1 MPPDVCGAPVNS
13 PRAVIATRV
22 SRRPSTRASRNRS
35 FETQPATARWR
46 SSPPL
51 KPRSCPPP
59 FAGRSMT
66 TVWLRAQ
73 PSAVAVPER
82 LSVRTSKFI
91 RFPHS
96 ARSAGQ
102 HGSNRGRLIKQSPV
116 MVNGRFA
123 RATWGL
129 VAFLLAVVAWGA
141 FVRATGSGAGC
152 GAHWPVC
159 NGQVLPRA
167 PALETIIEFSHRV
180 SSGLVT
186 LAVLVWAVWGFLAFP
201 RGHRV
206 RRGAVLGVLAILAEG
221 AIGAALVLFR
231 LTGKDDSLTRAAVM
245 GLHLVNTFFLLAVVA
260 LTGAWA
266 GGVGRLRLRD
276 QGVVA
281 VLVPAALLGLVVLG
295 VSGGVAAL
303 GDTLFPASSLTE
315 GFRQDVSGGAH
326 VLLRLR
332 ILHPLIAVA
341 VGTLLLVTAGV
352 CGMLRPGRSVRRT
365 AVALAALVVVQLT
378 AGMVNLVL
386 LAPVWMQLVH
396 LLLADAVWLAAV
408 LLGGA
413 ALAEDAPRLSVPGLV
428 EPGSASV
435 R

>member
-1 MPPDVCGAPVNS
+1 
-13 PRAVIATRV
+13 
-22 SRRPSTRASRNRS
+22 
-35 FETQPATARWR
+35 
-46 SSPPL
+46 
-51 KPRSCPPP
+51 
-59 FAGRSMT
+59 
-66 TVWLRAQ
+66 
-73 PSAVAVPER
+73 
-82 LSVRTSKFI
+82 
-91 RFPHS
+91 
-96 ARSAGQ
+96 
-102 HGSNRGRLIKQSPV
+102 

-129 VAFLLAVVAWGA
+129 VAFLLAVVVWGA

-167 PALETIIEFSHRV
+167 AALETLIEFTHRV

-186 LAVLVWAVWGFLAFP
+186 LAVVGWAVWGLLAFP

-206 RRGAVLGVLAILAEG
+206 RRGAGLGVVAILVEG
-221 AIGAALVLFR
+221 AIGAALVLLR
-231 LTGKDDSLTRAAVM
+231 LTGKDDSLARAGVM

-266 GGVGRLRLRD
+266 AGVGRPRLRE
-276 QGVVA
+276 QGAVG

-295 VSGGVAAL
+295 VSGAIAAL
-303 GDTLFPASSLTE
+303 GDTLFPARSLAE
-315 GFRQDVSGGAH
+315 GFRQDISSGAH

-332 ILHPLIAVA
+332 VLHPLLAVA
-341 VGTLLLVTAGV
+341 VATLLLFTAAV
-352 CGMLRPGRSVRRT
+352 CGLLRPGRGIRRAAIALSV
-365 AVALAALVVVQLT
+365 LVVAQLT
-378 AGMVNLVL
+378 AGMVNLAL

-408 LLGGA
+408 LLGAA
-413 ALAEDAPRLSVPGLV
+413 ALSADAPRLAVPGLA
-428 EPGSASV
+428 EPGSASA

>member
-1 MPPDVCGAPVNS
+1 
-13 PRAVIATRV
+13 
-22 SRRPSTRASRNRS
+22 
-35 FETQPATARWR
+35 
-46 SSPPL
+46 
-51 KPRSCPPP
+51 
-59 FAGRSMT
+59 
-66 TVWLRAQ
+66 
-73 PSAVAVPER
+73 
-82 LSVRTSKFI
+82 
-91 RFPHS
+91 
-96 ARSAGQ
+96 
-102 HGSNRGRLIKQSPV
+102 

-129 VAFLLAVVAWGA
+129 VAFLLAVVVWGA

-167 PALETIIEFSHRV
+167 PALETVIEFSHRV

-186 LAVLVWAVWGFLAFP
+186 LAVLAWAVWGFLAFP
-201 RGHRV
+201 RGHWV
-206 RRGAVLGVLAILAEG
+206 RRGAVLGVLAILVEA

-231 LTGKDDSLTRAAVM
+231 LTGKDDSLTRAGVM
-245 GLHLVNTFFLLAVVA
+245 GFHLVNTFFLLAVVA

-266 GGVGRLRLRD
+266 GGLSRLRPRD
-276 QGVVA
+276 QGAVA

-303 GDTLFPASSLTE
+303 GDTLFPATSLAE

-332 ILHPLIAVA
+332 VLHPLLAVA
-341 VGTLLLVTAGV
+341 VGTLLLVTAAV
-352 CGMLRPGRSVRRT
+352 CGLLRPGRSVRRT
-365 AVALAALVVVQLT
+365 AVALAGLVVLQLI

-386 LAPVWMQLVH
+386 LAPVWMQLLH

-408 LLGGA
+408 LLGA
-413 ALAEDAPRLSVPGLV
+413 TALAEDAPRLSVPGLV
-428 EPGSASV
+428 EPGSASA

>member
-1 MPPDVCGAPVNS
+1 
-13 PRAVIATRV
+13 
-22 SRRPSTRASRNRS
+22 
-35 FETQPATARWR
+35 
-46 SSPPL
+46 
-51 KPRSCPPP
+51 
-59 FAGRSMT
+59 
-66 TVWLRAQ
+66 
-73 PSAVAVPER
+73 
-82 LSVRTSKFI
+82 
-91 RFPHS
+91 
-96 ARSAGQ
+96 
-102 HGSNRGRLIKQSPV
+102 

-129 VAFLLAVVAWGA
+129 VAFLLAVVVWGA

-167 PALETIIEFSHRV
+167 PALETLIEFSHRV

-186 LAVLVWAVWGFLAFP
+186 LAVVAWAVWGFLAFP
-201 RGHRV
+201 RRHRV
-206 RRGAVLGVLAILAEG
+206 RRGAVLGVLAILVEG

-245 GLHLVNTFFLLAVVA
+245 GMHLVNTFFLLAVVA

-266 GGVGRLRLRD
+266 GGMGRPRLRD
-276 QGVVA
+276 QGAVA

-295 VSGGVAAL
+295 VSGGIAAL
-303 GDTLFPASSLTE
+303 GDTLFPASSLAE
-315 GFRQDVSGGAH
+315 GLRQDVSGAH

-332 ILHPLIAVA
+332 VLHPLIAVA

-352 CGMLRPGRSVRRT
+352 CGMLRPGRSVRRM
-365 AVALAALVVVQLT
+365 AVALATLVIVQLT

-408 LLGGA
+408 LLGGE

>member
-1 MPPDVCGAPVNS
+1 
-13 PRAVIATRV
+13 
-22 SRRPSTRASRNRS
+22 
-35 FETQPATARWR
+35 
-46 SSPPL
+46 
-51 KPRSCPPP
+51 
-59 FAGRSMT
+59 
-66 TVWLRAQ
+66 
-73 PSAVAVPER
+73 
-82 LSVRTSKFI
+82 
-91 RFPHS
+91 
-96 ARSAGQ
+96 
-102 HGSNRGRLIKQSPV
+102 

-186 LAVLVWAVWGFLAFP
+186 LAVIAWAVWGFLAFP

-206 RRGAVLGVLAILAEG
+206 RRGAALGVLAILVEG

-245 GLHLVNTFFLLAVVA
+245 GMHLVNTFFLLAVVA

-266 GGVGRLRLRD
+266 GGMGRPRLRD
-276 QGVVA
+276 QGAVA
-281 VLVPAALLGLVVLG
+281 VLVPAALVGLVVLG
-295 VSGGVAAL
+295 VSGGIAAL
-303 GDTLFPASSLTE
+303 GDTLFPSSSLAE

-332 ILHPLIAVA
+332 VLHPLIAVA

-428 EPGSASV
+428 EPGSASA

>member
-1 MPPDVCGAPVNS
+1 
-13 PRAVIATRV
+13 
-22 SRRPSTRASRNRS
+22 
-35 FETQPATARWR
+35 
-46 SSPPL
+46 
-51 KPRSCPPP
+51 
-59 FAGRSMT
+59 
-66 TVWLRAQ
+66 
-73 PSAVAVPER
+73 
-82 LSVRTSKFI
+82 
-91 RFPHS
+91 
-96 ARSAGQ
+96 
-102 HGSNRGRLIKQSPV
+102 

-129 VAFLLAVVAWGA
+129 VAFLLAVVVWGA

-167 PALETIIEFSHRV
+167 PALETLIEFSHRV

-186 LAVLVWAVWGFLAFP
+186 LAVVAWAVWGFLAFP

-206 RRGAVLGVLAILAEG
+206 RRGAALGVLAILVEG
-221 AIGAALVLFR
+221 GIGAALVLFR
-231 LTGKDDSLTRAAVM
+231 LTGKDESLTRAAVM
-245 GLHLVNTFFLLAVVA
+245 GMHLVNTFFLLAVVA

-266 GGVGRLRLRD
+266 GGMGRPRLRD
-276 QGVVA
+276 QGAVA
-281 VLVPAALLGLVVLG
+281 MLVPAALLGLVVLG
-295 VSGGVAAL
+295 VSGGIAAL
-303 GDTLFPASSLTE
+303 GDTLFPASSLAE
-315 GFRQDVSGGAH
+315 GFRQDVAGGAH

-352 CGMLRPGRSVRRT
+352 CGLLRPGRPVRRAGVVL
-365 AVALAALVVVQLT
+365 AVLVLVQLT

-386 LAPVWMQLVH
+386 LAPVWMQLIH
-396 LLLADAVWLAAV
+396 LLLADAVWLATV

-413 ALAEDAPRLSVPGLV
+413 ALAEDVPRLSVPGLV
-428 EPGSASV
+428 EPGSASA